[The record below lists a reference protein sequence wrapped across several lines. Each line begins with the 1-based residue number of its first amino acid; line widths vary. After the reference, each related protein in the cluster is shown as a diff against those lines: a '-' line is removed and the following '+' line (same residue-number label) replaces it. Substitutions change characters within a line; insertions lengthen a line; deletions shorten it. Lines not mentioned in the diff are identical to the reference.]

1 MILFIFKIYLLLAFI
16 SLVLYL
22 PRINGFRYA
31 FKHFPRGN
39 ANEKRRIGVLIPA
52 RNESSVIE
60 DLFESIDKQD
70 YDKDFFDVFV
80 IVKDSDD
87 PTIEIAKR
95 HNADVTVIS
104 DQKSKGDALGG
115 FFDKLGDEIKNYDA
129 FVIVDADG
137 VLSPTYLSELNLA
150 LENDAEIF
158 VTKKLAKNFLGD
170 KNDRSVFSNCSA
182 LTYPMVDD
190 CGNVYRAKKNMPL
203 NICGQGLMIRRE
215 VIEEI
220 SGWPYRTMTEDYELK
235 LDSLLR
241 GYKSL
246 YYPYAV
252 LYTEEALSHKE
263 NFSRRVRWL
272 VGYKQC
278 DRKYKESIREQVRE
292 RKRLNRGEVE
302 YFFGLLPY
310 FLFLAGTIVTILFGL
325 GLAIY
330 YYVKGIPYFLS
341 ALMLLVALPTLV
353 IYAILN
359 LFSLF
364 AMTIAHEAFGTI
376 TKKECLAVLL
386 YNPIYLLEYVCV
398 YLVSLKRL
406 HSDTTLVW
414 QQTERVTDTL
424 KKKKRTKKDLI
435 DGVQNTLEEYRRFSM
450 ETIAYGDRWVMPDGS
465 FKYRQPWYDRIE
477 TGFWRSIMATLGPI
491 LLKIKFG
498 AKVVGKKNLKLVK
511 DKGAITICNHIHY
524 LDTLFVR
531 QGIGHINSF
540 HTMAPWN
547 NKIGAGGHIIRHGGM
562 YPLSSDFTAM
572 KNLSNEMERQL
583 KRGKRINFYP
593 EHSMWWNYQKPRP
606 MKDGAFHYAVKFNVP
621 IIPVFCT
628 FSKTKKGK
636 MKKLRIHVL
645 PPIYA
650 DDSLT
655 RKDRIL
661 KMKEQAEEA
670 WKNCYEQAYGISL
683 EYLPDR
689 RAA

>member
-1 MILFIFKIYLLLAFI
+1 MI

-31 FKHFPRGN
+31 FKFFPH
-39 ANEKRRIGVLIPA
+39 NESCVKHRIAVLVPA
-52 RNESSVIE
+52 RNESSVIG
-60 DLFESIDKQD
+60 DLFSSISVQD
-70 YDKDFFDVFV
+70 YDKDFYDVFV
-80 IVKDSDD
+80 IVQDEND
-87 PTIEIAKR
+87 PTIKMSEKYGAK
-95 HNADVTVIS
+95 VTVIS
-104 DQKSKGDALGG
+104 DQHCKGDALNG
-115 FFDKLGDEIKNYDA
+115 FFEKLGDGIKKYDA

-190 CGNVYRAKKNMPL
+190 CGNAYRTKKKMPL

-220 SGWPYRTMTEDYELK
+220 GGWPYRTMTEDYELK

-241 GYKSL
+241 GYRSL

-252 LYTEEALSHKE
+252 LYTEEAISHKE

-272 VGYKQC
+272 TGYKQC
-278 DRKYKESIREQVRE
+278 DKKYKESIREQVRE
-292 RKRLNRGEVE
+292 KKRINKGEAE

-310 FLFLAGTIVTILFGL
+310 FLFLVDTIVTVAFGL
-325 GLAIY
+325 GLAIF
-330 YYVKGIPYFLS
+330 YYVKGIPYFIT
-341 ALMLLVALPTLV
+341 ALMLLVALPTIIL
-353 IYAILN
+353 YGILN

-364 AMTIAHEAFGTI
+364 AMIIAHDAFGMI
-376 TKKECLAVLL
+376 TQRECLAVLL

-406 HSDTTLVW
+406 HSNNAIVW

-424 KKKKRTKKDLI
+424 KKKKRSKKEII
-435 DGVQNTLEEYRRFSM
+435 DGVQNTLEGYRRFSM
-450 ETIAYGDRWVMPDGS
+450 ETIAYGDKWVMPNGD
-465 FKYRQPWYDRIE
+465 FKYRQNSVNRIE
-477 TGFWRSIMATLGPI
+477 TGFWRSIMAMFGPI
-491 LLKIKFG
+491 LIKVKYG

-511 DKGAITICNHIHY
+511 KSGAITICNHIHY

-547 NKIGAGGHIIRHGGM
+547 NKKGAGGHIIRHGGM
-562 YPLSSDFTAM
+562 LPLSSDYTAM
-572 KNLSNEMERQL
+572 KNLAAEMERLL
-583 KRGKRINFYP
+583 KKGKRINFYP

-606 MKDGAFHYAVKFNVP
+606 MKSGAFHYAVKFDVP
-621 IIPVFCT
+621 VLPLFCT
-628 FSKTKKGK
+628 FKKSKRGGL
-636 MKKLRIHVL
+636 KKLRIHILPAIYPNKSL
-645 PPIYA
+645 PPKERESQMKATAEQMWKDTYESVY
-650 DDSLT
+650 D
-655 RKDRIL
+655 RK
-661 KMKEQAEEA
+661 
-670 WKNCYEQAYGISL
+670 L
-683 EYLPDR
+683 EYLSL
-689 RAA
+689 